1 MSSSQFP
8 SFLLRGTDSE
18 SEGGL
23 RLLNLE
29 YSRIAVSLRSMVG
42 GAQWFLG
49 TVVENEELFD
59 REFATKGMKEIIAT
73 VNQCKV
79 YCFINLHKR
88 KESISLR
95 NACSDET
102 L

>member
-18 SEGGL
+18 SEGGF

-29 YSRIAVSLRSMVG
+29 YSRIAVSLRSMVRRG
-42 GAQWFLG
+42 GHWFPG

-59 REFATKGMKEIIAT
+59 REFVTKGMKEIIAT

-88 KESISLR
+88 KEPISLR

-102 L
+102 